1 MPQCQDAFDHWRDV
15 YNFERPHEALD
26 LEVPS
31 TRYEPSHRAFP
42 DALPPIE
49 YGPGDHVRKVG
60 ANGYFRYQ
68 GHSLRVSNALR
79 GLHVA
84 VRPTTK
90 DGCVDVFFCNHRVG
104 AFDLREY
111 DDT

>member
-1 MPQCQDAFDHWRDV
+1 M
-15 YNFERPHEALD
+15 
-26 LEVPS
+26 
-31 TRYEPSHRAFP
+31 
-42 DALPPIE
+42 PPIE

-68 GHSLRVSNALR
+68 RRSLRVSNDLR
-79 GLHVA
+79 GLPVA
-84 VRPTTK
+84 VRPTPK

-104 AFDLREY
+104 LFGHREC